1 MVYKWALF
9 RHQNRSLGRILE
21 LFVIAL
27 SVVSIVLPLISEEIW
42 VLGIASC
49 LALFCLITFA
59 FFAVS
64 DKARIRMFRN
74 KSK

>member
-9 RHQNRSLGRILE
+9 RHQNPSLGRFFE
-21 LFVIAL
+21 FFVIVL
-27 SVVSIVLPLISEEIW
+27 SIVSISLPMISERIW
-42 VLGIASC
+42 VLGLASC

-64 DKARIRMFRN
+64 DKARKRMFRN
-74 KSK
+74 KD